1 MYVSIAGDLRLR
13 IMVLNMLAFLML
25 LPRGSVSGGLGGG
38 VSGPIKGCVVGP
50 EVDLRRGG
58 LGGGV
63 SGLVFELEL

>member
-1 MYVSIAGDLRLR
+1 
-13 IMVLNMLAFLML
+13 MVLNKFAFLIL

-58 LGGGV
+58 RGGGV
-63 SGLVFELEL
+63 SGLVFELDL